1 MARPKTEE
9 EFVQNLKR
17 IYESFEVKDLTLP
30 EFIRQMK
37 DLMDPNKIFDDLG
50 DIELQKARARM
61 TKIRIDRAC
70 QN

>member
-9 EFVQNLKR
+9 EFVRNLKR
-17 IYESFEVKDLTLP
+17 IWESFEVKDLTLP

-37 DLMDPNKIFDDLG
+37 DLMNPNKMFEDLG
-50 DIELQKARARM
+50 DIELQKARVRLNKM
-61 TKIRIDRAC
+61 RIDKAC